1 MGSIYVLVDA
11 VADVLEAPVPTS
23 QGRRYAFPIE
33 CRFDGVHGLPL
44 RTDLPEDTPDDLHL
58 LFIHYVVVAAVV
70 IPEAEVRPGS
80 RQHFSLAGL
89 LELTSPGP
97 LGGLCP
103 LELSELVENAV
114 GKLAFWRIISPVIE
128 GTDLGAVLLELPL

>member
-1 MGSIYVLVDA
+1 MGSIYVFINA

-23 QGRRYAFPIE
+23 QRRRYAFPIE
-33 CRFDGVHGLPL
+33 RCFDGVHGLPL
-44 RTDLPEDTPDDLHL
+44 RTDLPEDASDDLHL

-70 IPEAEVRPGS
+70 IREAEVGPGS

-97 LGGLCP
+97 LGGLGP
-103 LELSELVENAV
+103 L
-114 GKLAFWRIISPVIE
+114 
-128 GTDLGAVLLELPL
+128 